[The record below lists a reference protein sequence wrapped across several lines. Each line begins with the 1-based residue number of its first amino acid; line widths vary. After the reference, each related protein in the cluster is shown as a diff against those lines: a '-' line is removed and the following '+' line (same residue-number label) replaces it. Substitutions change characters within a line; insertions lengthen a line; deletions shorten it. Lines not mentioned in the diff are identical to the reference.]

1 MEKSCGLA
9 TVEFVDKIRELVEAE
24 NEPFEVKEV
33 LGQTLV
39 NKNWYRIEKDKPN
52 ETRLNSLKGLVDFV
66 KTTVENNNCGL
77 TLPLIIEASYTT
89 MYVKTSLAK
98 DSSRLTLAI
107 VDPRIPKINF
117 GYFMDIHKFI
127 IQLQTCF
134 EDTDN
139 KKALLDKIKYISTES
154 KVETVD
160 NGISHTVT
168 ATQGVALKKEINI
181 PPIVKLVGYRTYR
194 EVEQPETMYLLRAED
209 GGELALFEADGGEWQ
224 YKAQTKVSNYL
235 RDALQQEIKDGTV
248 VIVG

>member
-1 MEKSCGLA
+1 MENNNGLA
-9 TVEFVDKIRELVEAE
+9 TVGFVEKIEELVKAE
-24 NEPFEVKEV
+24 NEPFEIQEV
-33 LGQTLV
+33 LGNTYV
-39 NKNWYRIEKDKPN
+39 NKRWYEVEKNKPQ
-52 ETRLNSLKGLVDFV
+52 ETKLHSLKGLVDFV

-77 TLPLIIEASYTT
+77 TLPLIIEASYTQ
-89 MYVKTSLAK
+89 MYVKTSLAE

-107 VDPRIPKINF
+107 VEPRIPNINF

-134 EDTDN
+134 EDTEN
-139 KKALLDKIKYISTES
+139 KKALLEKIKYISAES

-209 GGELALFEADGGEWQ
+209 GGELALFEADGGEWR
-224 YKAQTKVSNYL
+224 YKAQNKVSTYL
-235 RDALQQEIKDGTV
+235 RNALQKEIEEGTV
-248 VIVG
+248 VVVG